1 MKRLATVSVVN
12 GRELGDA
19 ERIREGLAGGRD
31 VEDEE
36 RDIGVPSERR
46 SLPIG
51 SCGVMQE

>member
-1 MKRLATVSVVN
+1 MSVVK

-19 ERIREGLAGGRD
+19 ERIRAGLAGAGGSE

-51 SCGVMQE
+51 SCGVIQE